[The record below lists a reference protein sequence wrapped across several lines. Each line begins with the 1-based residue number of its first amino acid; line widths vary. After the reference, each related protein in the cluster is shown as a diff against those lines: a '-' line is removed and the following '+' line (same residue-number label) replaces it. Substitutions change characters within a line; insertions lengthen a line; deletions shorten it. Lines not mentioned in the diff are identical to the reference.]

1 MTYSNTDKVFFM
13 GEYWCRQ
20 HEPYDVLR
28 DRNALLHDG
37 TTVCMY
43 VGGAVLVSNC
53 FYNEQGKRKQV

>member
-43 VGGAVLVSNC
+43 VGGAVSLL
-53 FYNEQGKRKQV
+53 